1 MDSTGLDKSGW
12 VNKKAQVMPSWNPR
26 YLMADPRELR
36 LKYFKERPT
45 DIDTKERGELK
56 LANCT
61 VSVDQTTNDEDIYR
75 FLITTA
81 DHRKTFHLEVE
92 TQYEMQE
99 WIRVIR
105 LVSDLGVTKSSIVE
119 EQKRPD
125 NDDTFKFSVE
135 TLLTRLDTQS
145 TEARRSL
152 DRIAKQKWKAKCRLI
167 ELRDEMEEKHRKL
180 RTKQQEMKAQEK
192 SYREDLSQLNQAL
205 YVLQQQVRRSNDI
218 QQQVVETFGN
228 NQHPNTSIVDKAKD
242 AVDLC
247 RTLLLNNPNKRLL
260 TTAAKSQP
268 THHESDEKEKAAKDE
283 DDEEEEET
291 EAVHAV
297 ASQVRKSKS
306 KGKSKKKNR
315 ARSYSDLTVSKS
327 DVFEDEMS
335 KIIMDT
341 FPQILAASTTATGT
355 GTNDN
360 NNADTDTDTQKNQ
373 YEQQNEDVIK
383 IFELYHRYYVEVHL
397 PREMELRKVRTK
409 CEQKYNSL
417 RYVSN
422 KKELA
427 RREED
432 EIDWVMMEMK
442 RAIDRLNKEGVLA
455 PDEKPSKHKKA
466 HKKHEA
472 ENTEANH
479 YKPPQNVHRD
489 SSTMIPVL
497 AHRSTWSE
505 ASDTI
510 FQLNVARQ
518 QQYQATKD
526 LEESLKSRELVKS
539 WYEEKIVAEY

>member
-26 YLMADPRELR
+26 YLVADPLGLR
-36 LKYFKERPT
+36 LKYYKERPN
-45 DIDTKERGELK
+45 DVASKERGELK
-56 LANCT
+56 LTNCT
-61 VSVDQTTNDEDIYR
+61 VSVDQTTNDDDVYR

-105 LVSDLGVTKSSIVE
+105 LISDLGVTKANVIE
-119 EQKRPD
+119 ESKQAD
-125 NDDTFKFSVE
+125 NFETFKLSVE
-135 TLLTRLDTQS
+135 TLLQRLDTQS
-145 TEARRSL
+145 TEARKSL
-152 DRIAKQKWKAKCRLI
+152 DRIAKQKWKSKCRLI

-180 RTKQQEMKAQEK
+180 RIKQQEMKAQEK
-192 SYREDLSQLNQAL
+192 SYREDLSHLNQAL
-205 YVLQQQVRRSNDI
+205 YVLQQQVRRSNEI
-218 QQQVVETFGN
+218 QQQIVEKFGN
-228 NQHPNTSIVDKAKD
+228 NQDPNMTILDKAKE
-242 AVDLC
+242 AVALC
-247 RTLLLNNPNKRLL
+247 RTLLSNNPNKRFM
-260 TTAAKSQP
+260 TAQKSNPDNKGDADDAKENPHVPSKVEEYSKNENLS
-268 THHESDEKEKAAKDE
+268 TYADTKEKKA
-283 DDEEEEET
+283 
-291 EAVHAV
+291 
-297 ASQVRKSKS
+297 
-306 KGKSKKKNR
+306 KKKKGR

-327 DVFEDEMS
+327 DVFEDEMA
-335 KIIMDT
+335 KIIMDA
-341 FPQILAASTTATGT
+341 FPEILS
-355 GTNDN
+355 DN
-360 NNADTDTDTQKNQ
+360 VGGDDKAEKNM

-455 PDEKPSKHKKA
+455 PDEKPNRSKKGSKKT
-466 HKKHEA
+466 KDDGDKSGGSEP
-472 ENTEANH
+472 NH

-526 LEESLKSRELVKS
+526 LEESLKSREVVKS
-539 WYEEKIVAEY
+539 WYEEKIAGQ